1 MGDQHIMS
9 DEGRPIATITP
20 GVSIYVCALLEY
32 IGEHIL
38 KNLSRVIE
46 RDNSDEASLA
56 DLKAAIEEDE
66 TMVTVWR
73 QMLVKNELEKRMSAE
88 FAING
93 GSKRSSRPWKVPD
106 ADELDQA
113 ASGSNT
119 FRAPRSKRPGTA
131 QSVTSIPMERSSSSA
146 SGHGVDVT
154 ASTSSQ
160 YTVENASSGRGNFSP
175 LSDATPSAGEGLV
188 SSPPRTKMSRR
199 GSVDKSLTSLF
210 GGKKRLSLKVS
221 QDTPFKGRSSS
232 KSPLVQRSSSQPGD
246 TSDVSVHI
254 ASLPF
259 TVSMILTVVLHPH
272 LSRISRHSLCPVKR
286 CECL

>member
-20 GVSIYVCALLEY
+20 GVSIYVTALLEF

-38 KNLSRVIE
+38 KNISRVVE
-46 RDNSDEASLA
+46 RDNSDEASLI

-66 TMVTVWR
+66 SIVTVWR
-73 QMLVKNELEKRMSAE
+73 QMLVKSELEKRMIAE
-88 FAING
+88 FALNG
-93 GSKRSSRPWKVPD
+93 GSKRTSRPWKVPD

-119 FRAPRSKRPGTA
+119 FRASRSKRPGTA
-131 QSVTSIPMERSSSSA
+131 QSVSSVPVERSSSSA
-146 SGHGVDVT
+146 SGHGVDMSP
-154 ASTSSQ
+154 STSSQ
-160 YTVENASSGRGNFSP
+160 YTGENASGGRGTFSP
-175 LSDATPSAGEGLV
+175 VSDVTASTGEGVV
-188 SSPPRTKMSRR
+188 SSPPRTKMPRR

-232 KSPLVQRSSSQPGD
+232 KSPLVERSSSQPGD
-246 TSDVSVHI
+246 TSDVSSQKEVLPS
-254 ASLPF
+254 SLLLF
-259 TVSMILTVVLHPH
+259 TD
-272 LSRISRHSLCPVKR
+272 CNA
-286 CECL
+286 